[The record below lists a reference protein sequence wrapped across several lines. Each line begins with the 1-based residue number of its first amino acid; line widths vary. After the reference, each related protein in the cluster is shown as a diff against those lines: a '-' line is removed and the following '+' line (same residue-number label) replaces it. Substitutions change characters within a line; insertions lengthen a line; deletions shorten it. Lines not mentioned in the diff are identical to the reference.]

1 MFGSAGQLFY
11 YRFVVLL
18 ELFLAEILLCRNLKK
33 RKHFLLRLVLSV
45 LSVFLIVALSP
56 IVYTVAYLFCM
67 FTVMFVLTVGVLW
80 ACFEESLWNVIFC
93 SIVAYCVQHISY
105 VTYMLVV
112 SYFSIDKVFEP
123 IIADNPYFSAYFKG
137 EAERGYSVITAM
149 TYAEVYFCIY
159 WVIIRV
165 FGSKIKKGANL
176 HIHNPSL
183 VFVNALLLIFAILF
197 NLMFVYSDMPNNG
210 FSYLFQ
216 ISNIFICF
224 IIILFLFS
232 QLSVKE
238 KSAELEQMQFLF
250 DERSR
255 QYEASKKNIE
265 LINFKCHDLKHQLRS
280 MRDRSQLPETEIE
293 RMEHLLEIYDREVHT
308 GNEALD
314 TILTEKQ
321 LLCSNENI
329 EFSIMADGKL
339 LSFMK
344 EYDIYSLFGNAID
357 NAVEALKKI
366 PEEERMLTL
375 SIFEEKNMT
384 VIRMENTFDGTIKTS
399 DGRIQTTKKDDGFHG
414 FGILSMKEIVERYNG
429 LFAWS
434 AKNNL
439 FKITIA
445 CKKSSSSQP
454 LTPLTGENM

>member
-1 MFGSAGQLFY
+1 MRINIVEDNEAESK
-11 YRFVVLL
+11 RLL
-18 ELFLAEILLCRNLKK
+18 SLLRRYEKENGCSFEINAFSDGGFFLASPLK
-33 RKHFLLRLVLSV
+33 H
-45 LSVFLIVALSP
+45 
-56 IVYTVAYLFCM
+56 C
-67 FTVMFVLTVGVLW
+67 
-80 ACFEESLWNVIFC
+80 
-93 SIVAYCVQHISY
+93 
-105 VTYMLVV
+105 
-112 SYFSIDKVFEP
+112 D
-123 IIADNPYFSAYFKG
+123 
-137 EAERGYSVITAM
+137 
-149 TYAEVYFCIY
+149 
-159 WVIIRV
+159 
-165 FGSKIKKGANL
+165 
-176 HIHNPSL
+176 
-183 VFVNALLLIFAILF
+183 
-197 NLMFVYSDMPNNG
+197 
-210 FSYLFQ
+210 
-216 ISNIFICF
+216 
-224 IIILFLFS
+224 ILFL
-232 QLSVKE
+232 
-238 KSAELEQMQFLF
+238 
-250 DERSR
+250 D
-255 QYEASKKNIE
+255 IE
-265 LINFKCHDLKHQLRS
+265 LPGGNGMELAEKVRS
-280 MRDRSQLPETEIE
+280 
-293 RMEHLLEIYDREVHT
+293 YDSRVVIIFVT
-308 GNEALD
+308 NMAQFAIDGYGVGALD

-384 VIRMENTFDGTIKTS
+384 VVRMENTFDGTIKTS